1 MVSVKNEEV
10 KQYLTNSE
18 DIQNQPYNA
27 QQANMTEPNPLI
39 LKTEQPSPE
48 SSISQ
53 PIVTVATAEGKKTD
67 VSAASKKQ
75 ASSLEIAP
83 ETNELVPRNSRKVRT
98 DKPRPF
104 ICEICLRGFV
114 RREHLKRHSL
124 AHTQARQFDCVYCGR
139 PFTRRDMVLR
149 HQRTLHWQ
157 LFTDVDEKNKSSDNT
172 PTTQKKI
179 RKHKE
184 KTIGEDG
191 KVLLSKRPAKTD
203 NNTDDSYRAKTLKKQ
218 ADISSSS
225 TTTTPITD
233 SNEQDGEENGDELLE
248 MKPRK
253 RPRHASF
260 SASSGST
267 YTFTTPIS
275 HGSDLNTLAGF
286 AQNRGFV
293 TSNTTDENTYGTHTQ
308 NNNNNNNNNNQ
319 QYTLSATL
327 AAPETSTSLATT
339 PFQQMTPHGQDVH
352 YQEAISATETRPHQ
366 QVEFS
371 TPQMKAQDMAL
382 LDFLLP
388 DMQLDQ
394 DEETGVSEF
403 QNYNFGSA
411 INSSANLHSK
421 YSAEADAL
429 NAERLNTVLK
439 NIDSILPPKHFTM
452 EYFHTAQNAEK
463 QIATSNNSNT
473 LHGKPSSL
481 DQKNYPIH
489 QDQNN
494 LKTHSKQD
502 NPQNGDTFLTD
513 KSMKRNKSLL
523 NLNLSQL
530 PLYSTIL
537 SSFPDQAPGNM
548 STANQLAQ
556 LQYYQTAGEMAVQ
569 NAHNKPSEL
578 GKSTHLAGNHVFSP
592 ETCNPPST
600 ANFLAFGNHGTV
612 SEQFID
618 KKYHLNQYN
627 QYDFKANSA
636 PVEDM
641 MMDLLQKNSANT
653 QELLEGEAPASWLS
667 DFINTHFEDE
677 LKDSN
682 TLNTHFNDIG
692 FDENSYANTNL
703 SSSNSYADINLQSH
717 LTQVPPSQPQFET
730 KPPVLDLDTNNL
742 PVKYMPPFT
751 SPLQQLKADASSTY
765 FQPSSTHD
773 LQQQQQQQQ
782 GTKTSNAEL
791 VPGLFKQRQ
800 MDLWKQFFPRTTS
813 PSDFSSP
820 VVSST
825 VSETGKLTS
834 SHQASAIP
842 SPLAKTNV
850 FTPTSSIPPSDL
862 TTQTA
867 SGAAKV
873 QEKIKTK
880 KPVSKP
886 RVGKLKWFDEKLRVQ
901 IMQLH
906 NLTQF
911 PRVKELNEYINL
923 YQREFHPYFDF
934 IHLQSITPKLENH
947 SILTSV
953 ACIGALYSFHSY
965 HSMQLFSI
973 SRHNIREMLEEFS
986 DHHKGQDILAP
997 DFNLN
1002 ISKDHINKMYES
1014 SYYDGGELPL
1024 WLIQAMVLLSFVEIF
1039 HSSSSINEQVATHLK
1054 TVIKLIQIKNLN
1066 KPLEKIINP
1075 PIDFNNMKANKIGDE
1090 NLKEIFDY
1098 FITAQSRIRTCH
1110 TVLLISNLFT
1120 SLVGLDCRMHSV
1132 DLKEGGIP
1140 CLQEALFHAANYKEW
1155 SKLLRVQYKIR
1166 LDSKFTL
1173 VELSNGGDDYTHC
1186 LRYLS
1191 NNALS
1196 SMTDGVGNEVTFE
1209 LDDFHS
1215 RRLSH
1220 STLLS
1225 MLLSIHEKIFIER
1238 SKNYNTIQ
1246 WELKSK
1252 PIIRQ
1257 LMKTWEHLYLKNG
1270 GVFYDS
1276 SNLDIIIQNPKM
1288 KLLLPLYNFAKLRKC
1303 LNIAPIMKKI
1313 WLKNWAKLNEI
1324 LDDLMFTCCANDEL
1338 SAESYNKNLM
1348 REASLYCL
1356 DTIKLWIETVSF
1368 ANNSEK
1374 SSINT
1379 PIFFITCI
1387 FSSIVIL
1394 SVYLQVLEY
1403 MATKVVLVESDKKF
1417 WMQTE
1422 MVLQKLENHLSTNK
1436 SQIDSTVHPVVK
1448 KPLAFSPEFLQ
1459 KIAEDDVQF
1468 NKMVVSTK
1476 LSAKCLY
1483 LGVRILGDAPVWPAS
1498 LNFASGLFSRCQHIT
1513 TAEVF
1518 GEYSQ

>member
-1 MVSVKNEEV
+1 MTGPIPSTLK
-10 KQYLTNSE
+10 SE
-18 DIQNQPYNA
+18 QSP
-27 QQANMTEPNPLI
+27 EHPLSENNN
-39 LKTEQPSPE
+39 LQPSDDTGVP
-48 SSISQ
+48 S
-53 PIVTVATAEGKKTD
+53 
-67 VSAASKKQ
+67 ASKKQ
-75 ASSLEIAP
+75 TASLEIAP

-104 ICEICLRGFV
+104 ICDICLRGFV

-124 AHTQARQFDCVYCGR
+124 AHTQARKFDCVYCGR

-157 LFTDVDEKNKSSDNT
+157 LFTDVDDKKNKVSDDLQ
-172 PTTQKKI
+172 PQQKKA
-179 RKHKE
+179 RKPKE
-184 KTIGEDG
+184 KAGGDDKKARIPKKKTSADDK
-191 KVLLSKRPAKTD
+191 KVSLST
-203 NNTDDSYRAKTLKKQ
+203 NQ
-218 ADISSSS
+218 AVIS
-225 TTTTPITD
+225 PITD
-233 SNEQDGEENGDELLE
+233 SNEQDGEENGDEALE

-253 RPRHASF
+253 RARHASF

-275 HGSDLNTLAGF
+275 HGSDLNTFAAP
-286 AQNRGFV
+286 AQNLAPLINDK
-293 TSNTTDENTYGTHTQ
+293 NTHETHTE
-308 NNNNNNNNNNQ
+308 NNNNNNQ
-319 QYTLSATL
+319 QFMLSATSFAPNTTSSL
-327 AAPETSTSLATT
+327 AAT
-339 PFQQMTPHGQDVH
+339 PFQQATPQEQDIH
-352 YQEAISATETRPHQ
+352 YQEALSATETRPHQ

-371 TPQMKAQDMAL
+371 TPQMKAQDMGL

-403 QNYNFGSA
+403 QTYNIASA
-411 INSSANLHSK
+411 VNSSANLHVK

-429 NAERLNTVLK
+429 NAERLNTVLR

-452 EYFHTAQNAEK
+452 EYFHTAQNPEK
-463 QIATSNNSNT
+463 QNPVSDNHANIPNTSSY
-473 LHGKPSSL
+473 LA
-481 DQKNYPIH
+481 QQNYPVH
-489 QDQNN
+489 QNQSHIEAQ
-494 LKTHSKQD
+494 LKQTNQHD
-502 NPQNGDTFLTD
+502 GDPLLTD
-513 KSMKRNKSLL
+513 KNMKRNKSLL

-537 SSFPDQAPGNM
+537 SPFPEQASGNM
-548 STANQLAQ
+548 FTANHLAQ
-556 LQYYQTAGEMAVQ
+556 LQYYQTAGDMAVQ
-569 NAHNKPSEL
+569 NAHNKPSEV
-578 GKSTHLAGNHVFSP
+578 GKPIHSAGSHLFSP
-592 ETCNPPST
+592 ENFNSPSM
-600 ANFLAFGNHGTV
+600 ANFLAYDNHGTA
-612 SEQFID
+612 SEQFLE
-618 KKYHLNQYN
+618 KKNYLTQHSQYEI
-627 QYDFKANSA
+627 KANSA
-636 PVEDM
+636 PVEQT

-667 DFINTHFEDE
+667 DFINNHFEDE

-682 TLNTHFNDIG
+682 ALNTHFNDIG

-703 SSSNSYADINLQSH
+703 SSSNSYADMHLQSEH
-717 LTQVPPSQPQFET
+717 AQAHPMIET
-730 KPPVLDLDTNNL
+730 KPPALQLETNNASANYL
-742 PVKYMPPFT
+742 PSFT
-751 SPLQQLKADASSTY
+751 SPLQQLKADSSSTY
-765 FQPSSTHD
+765 FAQPPSTQY
-773 LQQQQQQQQ
+773 LQQQQH
-782 GTKTSNAEL
+782 TRPSNAEL

-800 MDLWKQFFPRTTS
+800 MDLWKQFFPHTTS

-825 VSETGKLTS
+825 MSETAKLPN
-834 SHQASAIP
+834 SHQPSAIP
-842 SPLAKTNV
+842 SPLTKTNV
-850 FTPTSSIPPSDL
+850 LTPTSSISQHDL
-862 TTQTA
+862 STQ
-867 SGAAKV
+867 AALAVAKA
-873 QEKIKTK
+873 QEKPKAK
-880 KPVSKP
+880 KASAKP
-886 RVGKLKWFDEKLRVQ
+886 RIGKLKWFDETLRAQ
-901 IMQLH
+901 IMQMH

-953 ACIGALYSFHSY
+953 ACIGALYAFHSY

-973 SRHNIREMLEEFS
+973 SRHNIREMLEDFS

-1002 ISKDHINKMYES
+1002 ISKDYSNKLYES

-1054 TVIKLIQIKNLN
+1054 TMIKLIQIKNLN

-1075 PIDFNNMKANKIGDE
+1075 PIDFNNKKGNKLGEE
-1090 NLKEIFDY
+1090 NMKEIFDY

-1110 TVLLISNLFT
+1110 IVLLISNLFT

-1140 CLQEALFHAANYKEW
+1140 CLQEDLFHAASFKEW
-1155 SKLLRVQYKIR
+1155 SKLLRVKYKIK

-1196 SMTDGVGNEVTFE
+1196 SMTDGAGNEVTFE

-1257 LMKTWEHLYLKNG
+1257 LMTTWEHLYLKNG
-1270 GVFYDS
+1270 GVFYDA
-1276 SNLDIIIQNPKM
+1276 SNLDTITQNPKM

-1324 LDDLMFTCCANDEL
+1324 LDDLMFTCCSNDEA
-1338 SAESYNKNLM
+1338 SAESYNKNLV
-1348 REASLYCL
+1348 REASIYCL

-1403 MATKVVLVESDKKF
+1403 MATKVALVESDKKF
-1417 WMQTE
+1417 WTQTE
-1422 MVLQKLENHLSTNK
+1422 IVLQKLENHLSTNK
-1436 SQIDSTVHPVVK
+1436 SHIDSTVHSVVK
-1448 KPLAFSPEFLQ
+1448 EPLAFSPDFLHN
-1459 KIAEDDVQF
+1459 IAEDDVQF
-1468 NKMVVSTK
+1468 NKVVVSTK

-1513 TAEVF
+1513 TPDISSELAQ
-1518 GEYSQ
+1518 GH